1 MEDLPIKA
9 IVIGVSVF
17 VTMAVLSALI
27 LYFNTARGVSDIVQK
42 RADIAITYDSI
53 VNEDKFEDNL
63 TGVQVRSLITKYVGN
78 SNVRINIVE
87 IEGMTPEDYKKKDVN
102 NEDINYKNV
111 NNNSNWVKTQNG
123 AKIIKESK
131 LDIINPIWNCKV
143 DKVKNT
149 DTITLNIR
157 LDVEKQGE
165 I

>member
-17 VTMAVLSALI
+17 VTKAVLSALI